1 VISTFPAIPTAL
13 DGVQIV
19 DGLPEIAKVLDR
31 ATLIRSHVQADLG
44 AILHSRHQF
53 HWHTGYVPPQTVAC
67 PHLGAWM
74 SRVLGP
80 RNPVMPAF
88 VNVGQRLEGIGENE
102 EIKAFTTAGFF
113 GSESALIRRLSSN
126 GLERRSHPLDALVR
140 RLLLTIL
147 TEIYRKHQEP
157 KQLVKLHHLSAL
169 LKGIIDQDKAVL
181 VRQVASE
188 LFESFKLHDIL

>member
-1 VISTFPAIPTAL
+1 MIACDHLGSPWITFDRLMVRRQDPAL
-13 DGVQIV
+13 DALLVWLNDEPAHVERLMKTPQGIAQLCVVMEVKHMGTFSNMLNALSQIV
-19 DGLPEIAKVLDR
+19 YKSTVINRALGKVDPSLS
-31 ATLIRSHVQADLG
+31 AS
-44 AILHSRHQF
+44 
-53 HWHTGYVPPQTVAC
+53 P
-67 PHLGAWM
+67 
-74 SRVLGP
+74 
-80 RNPVMPAF
+80 F
-88 VNVGQRLEGIGENE
+88 V
-102 EIKAFTTAGFF
+102 T
-113 GSESALIRRLSSN
+113 ALIRRLSSN